1 MIPIFV
7 HTLRGQR
14 WPVLVTSLA
23 LAALGFLL
31 AASYESLG
39 QQGLEF
45 LGESMPRAI
54 AALLK
59 TEGSLLISAGPEGY
73 LAIGFRHPLVLI
85 VVSAFAVAGASSAV
99 AREIER
105 RTILLLL
112 ARPIPRY
119 YLVLGKGATS
129 VIALASLVAAL
140 LAGTFVGVYA
150 QGLGDSVAVGP
161 FLIISA
167 NALALGLAVL
177 GYSYLISAYSSD
189 GGSAILWS
197 TALTVVLF
205 FIDFVAGL
213 LDVLEPLG
221 LLSLF
226 HYYDPVAV
234 AVDTGF
240 PAGHFL
246 VLLGVATAT
255 FAGAAVYFQRR
266 DISA

>member
-7 HTLRGQR
+7 HTLRSQR
-14 WPVLVTSLA
+14 WPVLVTSLG

-54 AALLK
+54 AALMK

-85 VVSAFAVAGASSAV
+85 VVSAFAIAGASSAV

-129 VIALASLVAAL
+129 VIALASLLGAL

-150 QGLGDSVAVGP
+150 QGWVTVS
-161 FLIISA
+161 
-167 NALALGLAVL
+167 
-177 GYSYLISAYSSD
+177 
-189 GGSAILWS
+189 LW
-197 TALTVVLF
+197 
-205 FIDFVAGL
+205 
-213 LDVLEPLG
+213 
-221 LLSLF
+221 
-226 HYYDPVAV
+226 DP
-234 AVDTGF
+234 
-240 PAGHFL
+240 
-246 VLLGVATAT
+246 
-255 FAGAAVYFQRR
+255 
-266 DISA
+266 S

>member
-1 MIPIFV
+1 M
-7 HTLRGQR
+7 
-14 WPVLVTSLA
+14 
-23 LAALGFLL
+23 L
-31 AASYESLG
+31 AASYESVG
-39 QQGLEF
+39 QRSLEF

-54 AALLK
+54 AALMK
-59 TEGSLLISAGPEGY
+59 TDGSLLLSAGAEGY

-85 VVSAFAVAGASSAV
+85 VISAFAVAGASSAV

-140 LAGTFVGVYA
+140 LTGTFVGVYA
-150 QGLGDSVAVGP
+150 QGFDDSVAVGP

-213 LDVLEPLG
+213 FDVLEPMG

-234 AVDTGF
+234 AVDTGV
-240 PAGHFL
+240 PVGHFL

-255 FAGAAVYFQRR
+255 FTGAAVYFQRR